1 MPSVSLHPTT
11 TANDLSIGSL
21 SWTRA
26 DGDVE
31 ALDAAE
37 ADVAVGSTVQSHIL
51 KCTTLGAPIPVDATI
66 DGVIVSIVRRA
77 SNGGMEAAI
86 KDASLRLFK
95 AGYAA
100 GDDKADLATAWP
112 TTEDV
117 ASYGGDADLWG
128 LTLTPADVNDTGF
141 GVGISV
147 AGDGGIMPGT
157 AYVNYITI
165 TVYYTEA
172 SPPAAGDELDEQ
184 PPPGRRIRRRSAIKR
199 PQPVDWSLEDDD
211 PPVGD
216 EDGPPDEFARA
227 RRRPKRRRL
236 AAPTD
241 ASLLSEIVATE
252 DSEEY
257 EPDEPPRR
265 RRPKR
270 RRRTLLQE
278 HDLATGSTSCDCP
291 PGGAVIVSSGFAA
304 ALVEGDAEQPRFAGF
319 AVVRQP
325 TGFAAVIRTD
335 CDC

>member
-1 MPSVSLHPTT
+1 MPSQSRSPAAVD
-11 TANDLSIGSL
+11 NDLSVGTQA
-21 SWTRA
+21 WTRGDNDLQA
-26 DGDVE
+26 DDGDESSVS
-31 ALDAAE
+31 
-37 ADVAVGSTVQSHIL
+37 VGSTVESRYL
-51 KCTTLGAPIPVDATI
+51 KCTNCGFSIPDGATI
-66 DGVIVSIVRRA
+66 TGVIVRVWRRA
-77 SNGGMEAAI
+77 SNGAMEAEI
-86 KDASLRLFK
+86 KDSRVYLWSGGAT
-95 AGYAA
+95 
-100 GDDKADLATAWP
+100 GDNKADTVSAWP
-112 TTEDV
+112 SIQGGVEYGSSGDV
-117 ASYGGDADLWG
+117 WG
-128 LTLTPADVNDTGF
+128 LAAPTPAVVNDAGF
-141 GVGISV
+141 GVGLSV
-147 AGDGGIMPGT
+147 VGDGGINPGT
-157 AYVNYITI
+157 AYVDLMTI
-165 TVYYTEA
+165 EVFYDEA
-172 SPPAAGDELDEQ
+172 VAAGDELDEQ
-184 PPPGRRIRRRSAIKR
+184 PPPGRRLRRRSAIQR
-199 PQPVDWSLEDDD
+199 PPPVDWSLEDDD
-211 PPVGD
+211 PPGGD

-236 AAPTD
+236 AASAD

-265 RRPKR
+265 RRSKR